1 MDNGHHRYRT
11 SMVGAGVSA
20 TPNRLIRVSLSDSA
34 DHDAIEVSGLGGG
47 SVTNPPVFDI
57 GRQIVVA
64 MDSANKLLRAWRF
77 DADRRSLTPL
87 WARENFG
94 AASHMLLYRG
104 SGELV
109 TNDYDKGC
117 ESVAVLDIVTG
128 ATRARAK
135 IGGPLQGVVFPSP
148 GWGRDFYWCSMGFV
162 ARVAVIDA

>member
-1 MDNGHHRYRT
+1 MQISRAT
-11 SMVGAGVSA
+11 S
-20 TPNRLIRVSLSDSA
+20 

-94 AASHMLLYRG
+94 AASHMLLYPG